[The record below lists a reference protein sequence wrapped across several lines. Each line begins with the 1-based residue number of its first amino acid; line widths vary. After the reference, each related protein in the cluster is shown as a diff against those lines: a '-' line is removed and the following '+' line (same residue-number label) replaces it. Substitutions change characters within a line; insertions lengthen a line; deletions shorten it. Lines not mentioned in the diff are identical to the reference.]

1 MRWLTTARTVVRC
14 VRAVVRTVVRCVRT
28 VVRSVRTVA
37 RCVRTVVRCVR
48 AMYVY
53 GCVMCACGWVLC
65 SCGSAINVCSV
76 YGVSMAAQLH
86 NLCWQVWLHSVH
98 RWKVIRI
105 ISNMLLVR
113 VWLND
118 LVKQKHSSSTW
129 ATMWRRKWFVLI
141 WSDFDS
147 CDLCTNSWRHWHWQH
162 QCVVVVSEWSLD
174 YRLKKIYN
182 LQIRI
187 LNLEPWM
194 FSEFEFDCCETL
206 RRFLQGCS
214 RPGSPVLLVV
224 CSREYL
230 NPWTSNWNRRCG
242 FSGFILTILLRTAS
256 HTRRA
261 KLV

>member
-1 MRWLTTARTVVRC
+1 MLASVV
-14 VRAVVRTVVRCVRT
+14 AQ
-28 VVRSVRTVA
+28 
-37 RCVRTVVRCVR
+37 
-48 AMYVY
+48 
-53 GCVMCACGWVLC
+53 CASLESYKDQIKHIVGE
-65 SCGSAINVCSV
+65 
-76 YGVSMAAQLH
+76 GVSEWSCKTKTQF
-86 NLCWQVWLHSVH
+86 
-98 RWKVIRI
+98 I
-105 ISNMLLVR
+105 NMSDHVAY
-113 VWLND
+113 
-118 LVKQKHSSSTW
+118 K
-129 ATMWRRKWFVLI
+129 KWFVLI

-162 QCVVVVSEWSLD
+162 QCLVLVSEWSLD

-206 RRFLQGCS
+206 RRVLQGCS

-242 FSGFILTILLRTAS
+242 FSCFILTILLRTAS